1 VAGSVLSAPTNP
13 RRLPQKG
20 GHLLMSSSSS
30 AIRLALV
37 GTGGRGQIY
46 VDVLKRMAETR
57 AVWAAMCDRNR
68 EALDA
73 FCDRNELTNVPRVCS
88 VEDVVRQDD
97 IDAVLICTPDYA
109 HREPAEACFAA
120 GLHCLV
126 EKPVAT
132 NPQDV
137 RAICRAAR
145 RSGKLLHLG
154 FVFRYDPCALKLREL
169 VTGGA
174 IGRVIACIT
183 HEAIGWFHG
192 STYMRRWNRFRNMSG
207 DMLLHKGCH
216 TFDIINFVTGAY
228 PVRVAAFG
236 GTEVFRPRPEAAE
249 FCKDCSLT
257 QDCMYYTD
265 QGPEYRDRFYHTA
278 GPQVLP
284 DDLCVY
290 NVEKD
295 TTDTVSLTAEYTNG
309 MRLSYTMTMVSPQG
323 QRRMT
328 FIGTRGEIRCDMD
341 NYRIEYLP
349 LPDRPAEVIPVEAP
363 DGYGHQHHD
372 LCLTHDFLDRIG
384 SGDGAEQGIRDAY
397 MSGAVAFAALE
408 SIGSEGIVEVPEL

>member
-1 VAGSVLSAPTNP
+1 MTPSTSPPT
-13 RRLPQKG
+13 
-20 GHLLMSSSSS
+20 
-30 AIRLALV
+30 RLALI

-46 VDVLKRMAETR
+46 VDVLRRMDPPR
-57 AVWAAMCDRNR
+57 AVWAAMCDRDPD
-68 EALDA
+68 ALDA
-73 FCDRNELTNVPRVCS
+73 FCRRNGLGDVPRLGS
-88 VEDVVRQDD
+88 VDGILGRDD

-109 HREPAEACFAA
+109 HREPAEACFSA

-132 NPQDV
+132 NAGDV

-145 RSGKLLHLG
+145 SSGRLLHLG

-174 IGRVIACIT
+174 IGRVIACVV

-192 STYMRRWNRFRNMSG
+192 STYMRRWNRFRAKSG

-216 TFDIINFVTGAY
+216 TFDLLNFITGAY

-249 FCKDCSLT
+249 RCSDCAVAEG
-257 QDCMYYTD
+257 CMYYTD
-265 QGPEYRDRFYHTA
+265 QGPEYRDRFTRTA

-284 DDLCVY
+284 EDLCVY
-290 NVEKD
+290 NVDKD
-295 TTDTVSLTAEYTNG
+295 TTDTVGLTAEYTNG
-309 MRLSYTMTMVSPQG
+309 MKLSYTMSMVSPQG
-323 QRRMT
+323 QRRLT
-328 FIGTRGEIRCDMD
+328 LIGTRGEIRCDMES
-341 NYRIEYLP
+341 YRIEYLP
-349 LPDRPAEVIPVEAP
+349 LPDRPTEAIDVDVP
-363 DGYGHQHHD
+363 EGSGHQHHD
-372 LCLTHDFLDRIG
+372 LCLTHDFLDRIQ
-384 SGDGAEQGIRDAY
+384 SGAAADQGVEDAY

-408 SIGSEGIVEVPEL
+408 SMERGQVVAIPAL